1 MRSIGLLLTLL
12 RLYAA
17 AAAPGA
23 EDVEWATYVPG
34 GALAEPTG
42 IRATSTGGIIS
53 KRRVPSVNVDGT
65 KGTHYGDPSEGCMK
79 DEVSLDCRLVSD
91 AVAC

>member
-12 RLYAA
+12 RLSAA
-17 AAAPGA
+17 AAAGA

-34 GALAEPTG
+34 GALAEPTD
-42 IRATSTGGIIS
+42 IRATSTGGIT

-79 DEVSLDCRLVSD
+79 DEVSLDCRLVTQLPAS
-91 AVAC
+91 

>member
-12 RLYAA
+12 RLSAAA

-23 EDVEWATYVPG
+23 DDVEWATYVPA
-34 GALAEPTG
+34 GALQAEPTDN
-42 IRATSTGGIIS
+42 ISATSTGGIA
-53 KRRVPSVNVDGT
+53 KRRVPSVVDGT

-79 DEVSLDCRLVSD
+79 DEVSLQF
-91 AVAC
+91 AVVC